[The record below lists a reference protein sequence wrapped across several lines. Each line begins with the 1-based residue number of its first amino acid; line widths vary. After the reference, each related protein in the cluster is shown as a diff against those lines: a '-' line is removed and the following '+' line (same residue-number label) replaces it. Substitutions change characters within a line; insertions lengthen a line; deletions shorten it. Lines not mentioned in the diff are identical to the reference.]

1 MLLRHDVAMDL
12 DWDQLGKALQA
23 ARLGEGIRQEDLADA
38 LGVGRSTIQMIE
50 AGHSYKRPTP
60 TVRAFARRVG
70 WTEDSVDRVLAG
82 GRPRNRP
89 AIVEPTPPSVEV
101 SAADSR
107 LPLVIV
113 EELEEDGQLVDAT
126 VIPLGGDARMVII
139 VKGNPDASPEEMRRN
154 VEIWR
159 KAKRHLQAL
168 DEDGRDGTPPIANH
182 G

>member
-1 MLLRHDVAMDL
+1 MDM
-12 DWDQLGKALQA
+12 DWDQLGAALKAD
-23 ARLGEGIRQEDLADA
+23 RLHEGVSQEDLAEA

-50 AGHSYKRPTP
+50 RGHVYQRPTP
-60 TVRAFARRVG
+60 TVRAFARRLG

-82 GRPRNRP
+82 GQRRKR
-89 AIVEPTPPSVEV
+89 
-101 SAADSR
+101 AADTEPAQASQELAAPSSR

-113 EELEEDGQLVDAT
+113 DELEEDGPLVDAT

-154 VEIWR
+154 VEAWR
-159 KAKRHLQAL
+159 KAKRHLQSL
-168 DEDGRDGTPPIANH
+168 DEDGRSGLPPIANH

>member
-1 MLLRHDVAMDL
+1 MDM
-12 DWDQLGKALQA
+12 DWDHLGKALQV
-23 ARLGEGIRQEDLADA
+23 ARLAEGVSQEDLADA

-50 AGHSYKRPTP
+50 GGHSYKRPTP
-60 TVRAFARRVG
+60 TIRAFARRVG
-70 WTEDSVDRVLAG
+70 WTDDSVDRVLTG
-82 GRPRNRP
+82 GRPRVRAAVADP
-89 AIVEPTPPSVEV
+89 VQAPSEPTVM
-101 SAADSR
+101 DSR

-113 EELEEDGQLVDAT
+113 DELEEDGPLVDAT

-154 VEIWR
+154 VEAWR

-168 DEDGRDGTPPIANH
+168 DEQDRGDNTPIANH